1 LDLAVGLAPSFLTTG
16 GECMDRD
23 VGNLE
28 SHLYLLDLVGGP
40 TDVVVLVE
48 RVDDHQFGSEILNRK
63 ESTNI

>member
-1 LDLAVGLAPSFLTTG
+1 
-16 GECMDRD
+16 MDRD
-23 VGNLE
+23 VSNLE